1 MNWSPTLVQSQKNFY
16 LQQIIEPIMAS
27 LGIFRKKKKEEKE
40 AATQPTQKTLLEE
53 LCGGDRE
60 LYQVLSRTIL
70 LNPEMTVKDGINSYV
85 EKAQQH
91 EETGDNVEARV
102 AYQLAGEISLY
113 EGKLTQ
119 AQKFFKKAAEVD
131 PNYVNRKVFEYY
143 SKKENAERALAVA
156 KEYYRKTGKS
166 AEKK

>member
-1 MNWSPTLVQSQKNFY
+1 
-16 LQQIIEPIMAS
+16 MAP
-27 LGIFRKKKKEEKE
+27 LGIFRRKKKEEKE
-40 AATQPTQKTLLEE
+40 EAQPTQKTLLEE
-53 LCGGDRE
+53 LCGGDSE
-60 LYQVLSRTIL
+60 LYKVLSRTIL
-70 LNPEMTVKDGINSYV
+70 LNPEMTAKDGINSYA

-91 EETGDNVEARV
+91 EKTGDYAEARV

-119 AQKFFKKAAEVD
+119 TQKFFKKAAEVD

-156 KEYYRKTGKS
+156 KEYYRKTGKG